1 MVTSLSSNDHG
12 ALDEAK
18 AEVAEAVAVET
29 PHHPEA
35 PLGVQATTGPRRSP
49 LATLAWIAPGT
60 IWLILFLIAPLI
72 MILLVSVW
80 QRTPVG
86 FEAFS
91 FTGEAYGRI
100 FETSVYLDTLKDT
113 VIRAVLVTA
122 LCILIGYPIAF
133 YLARCVKTVKFQIAL
148 FIVVLAP
155 FWVAYVVRIV
165 AWLPVLGRQGVINYV
180 LVEVLGVVKE
190 PIDALFYSTFAVT
203 LALVQLY
210 VLFMV
215 TPIFF
220 QLATLDNAAIE
231 AARDLGATP
240 AKVFREVIFPLSL
253 PGVLIGCIFVFVLVM
268 GEFATVRII
277 GGGTIQSV
285 GTLVY
290 DYYKLPDLP
299 AAAAGATI
307 LVAVMTIGVA
317 ILLRFSKIRE
327 VV

>member
-1 MVTSLSSNDHG
+1 MGSNDAKRAALEEAHREVEEAETLTGGG
-12 ALDEAK
+12 AGAI
-18 AEVAEAVAVET
+18 
-29 PHHPEA
+29 
-35 PLGVQATTGPRRSP
+35 QATSGPARSP
-49 LATLAWIAPGT
+49 LVTLAWVAPGT
-60 IWLILFLIAPLI
+60 IWLLLFLIAPLT
-72 MILLVSVW
+72 MILLVSLW

-86 FEAFS
+86 FDAFV
-91 FTGEAYGRI
+91 FTTEGYSKLFA
-100 FETSVYLDTLKDT
+100 TQVYLDTLRNT
-113 VIRAVLVTA
+113 VVRALLVTG
-122 LCILIGYPIAF
+122 LCILIGYPIAYF
-133 YLARCVKTVKFQIAL
+133 LARGVKSLRYQIAL
-148 FIVVLAP
+148 FVFVLAP

-165 AWLPVLGRQGVINYV
+165 AWLPVLGRQGVINYF
-180 LVEVLGVVKE
+180 LVEVIGVRSE
-190 PIDALFYSTFAVT
+190 PIDALLFSNFAITV
-203 LALVQLY
+203 ALIQLY

-220 QLATLDNAAIE
+220 QLATLDNSAIE

-240 AKVFREVIFPLSL
+240 AKVFREVILPLSL

-268 GEFATVRII
+268 GEFATVRLI

-285 GTLVY
+285 GTLVF

-299 AAAAGATI
+299 TAAAGATI

>member
-1 MVTSLSSNDHG
+1 MLTGGSS
-12 ALDEAK
+12 
-18 AEVAEAVAVET
+18 AVV
-29 PHHPEA
+29 
-35 PLGVQATTGPRRSP
+35 ATTGPIRSP
-49 LATLAWIAPGT
+49 LVTLAWIAPGT
-60 IWLILFLIAPLI
+60 IWLLLFLIAPLI
-72 MILLVSVW
+72 MIVLVSLW
-80 QRTPVG
+80 ERSPVG
-86 FEAFS
+86 FSAFS
-91 FTGEAYGRI
+91 FTLDSYGRM
-100 FETSVYLDTLKDT
+100 FETSVYLDTMRGTILRSL
-113 VIRAVLVTA
+113 IVTA
-122 LCILIGYPIAF
+122 LCVLIGYPIAY
-133 YLARCVKTVKFQIAL
+133 YLARCVKTLKYQIVL

-155 FWVAYVVRIV
+155 FWVAYVVRIIS
-165 AWLPVLGRQGVINYV
+165 WLPVLGRQGVINYF
-180 LVEVLGVVKE
+180 LVEVVPVVSE

-210 VLFMV
+210 VLFMI

-220 QLATLDNAAIE
+220 QLATLDDAAIE

-307 LVAVMTIGVA
+307 LVAVMTVGVA

>member
-1 MVTSLSSNDHG
+1 MVISLSSNDPSA
-12 ALDEAK
+12 ALDEAR
-18 AEVAEAVAVET
+18 AEVSQADLL
-29 PHHPEA
+29 
-35 PLGVQATTGPRRSP
+35 LGGSSVVVATTGPRRSP
-49 LATLAWIAPGT
+49 LTTLVWVLPGS
-60 IWLILFLIAPLI
+60 IWLVLFLIAPLI
-72 MILLVSVW
+72 MIVLVSVW
-80 QRTPVG
+80 ERTPVG
-86 FEAFS
+86 FSAFS
-91 FTGEAYGRI
+91 FSVDSYGRL
-100 FETSVYLDTLKDT
+100 FETDVYRNTLRDT
-113 VIRAVLVTA
+113 VFRSLLVTA

-133 YLARCVKTVKFQIAL
+133 YLARCIKTVKFQIAL

-165 AWLPVLGRQGVINYV
+165 AWLPVLGRQGVINYF
-180 LVEVLGVVKE
+180 LVNVIHVIDK

-203 LALVQLY
+203 LALIQLY

-240 AKVFREVIFPLSL
+240 AKVFREVILPLSL

-277 GGGTIQSV
+277 GGGTVQSV
-285 GTLVY
+285 GTVVY
-290 DYYKLPDLP
+290 SYYTLPDLP
-299 AAAAGATI
+299 TAAAGATI
-307 LVAVMTIGVA
+307 LVAVMAIGVA
-317 ILLRFSKIRE
+317 VLLRFSKIRE

>member
-1 MVTSLSSNDHG
+1 LSSNDQH
-12 ALDEAK
+12 ALDVAI
-18 AEVAEAVAVET
+18 AEVNQTESLLGGSSAVV
-29 PHHPEA
+29 
-35 PLGVQATTGPRRSP
+35 ATTGPRRSP
-49 LATLAWIAPGT
+49 LVTLAWVTPGT
-60 IWLILFLIAPLI
+60 IWLLIFLIAPLL
-72 MILLVSVW
+72 MIVLVSVW
-80 QRTPVG
+80 ARTPVG

-91 FTGEAYGRI
+91 FTTDAYGRL
-100 FETSVYLDTLKDT
+100 FDTDVYINTLRDTIVRSL
-113 VIRAVLVTA
+113 IVTL

-148 FIVVLAP
+148 FIIVLAP

-165 AWLPVLGRQGVINYV
+165 AWLPVLGRQGLINYF
-180 LVEVLGVVKE
+180 LVNVIHVTDKPV
-190 PIDALFYSTFAVT
+190 DALFYSTLAIT
-203 LALVQLY
+203 LALIQLY

-220 QLATLDNAAIE
+220 QLATLDDSAVE

-268 GEFATVRII
+268 GEFATVRLI

-285 GTLVY
+285 GTIVY
-290 DYYKLPDLP
+290 DAYVLPDLP
-299 AAAAGATI
+299 KAAAGATI
-307 LVAVMTIGVA
+307 LVAVMTVGVA
-317 ILLRFSKIRE
+317 IMLRFSKIRE

>member
-1 MVTSLSSNDHG
+1 MSSDDAKHAALEEARREVEEAESLTGGS
-12 ALDEAK
+12 
-18 AEVAEAVAVET
+18 AVAV
-29 PHHPEA
+29 H
-35 PLGVQATTGPRRSP
+35 ATTGPRRSP
-49 LATLAWIAPGT
+49 LVTLAWVAPGT
-60 IWLILFLIAPLI
+60 IWLLLFLIAPLV
-72 MILLVSVW
+72 MIVLVSVW
-80 QRTPVG
+80 QKTPVG
-86 FEAFS
+86 FDPFS
-91 FTGEAYGRI
+91 FTIDGYAKL
-100 FETSVYLDTLKDT
+100 FDTPVYLTVLKDT
-113 VIRAVLVTA
+113 IIRALLVTG
-122 LCILIGYPIAF
+122 LCILIGYPIAYF
-133 YLARCVKTVKFQIAL
+133 LARGVKSIRYQIAL
-148 FIVVLAP
+148 FVFVLAP

-165 AWLPVLGRQGVINYV
+165 AWLPVLGRQGVINYF
-180 LVEVLGVVKE
+180 LVEVLGVRAE
-190 PIDALFYSTFAVT
+190 PIDALLYSNFAII

-240 AKVFREVIFPLSL
+240 AKVFREVILPLSL

-268 GEFATVRII
+268 GEFATVRLI

-299 AAAAGATI
+299 TAAAGATI

>member
-1 MVTSLSSNDHG
+1 MSSND
-12 ALDEAK
+12 ADEAK
-18 AEVAEAVAVET
+18 HAALEEARREVAEAEALTGGGAVA
-29 PHHPEA
+29 
-35 PLGVQATTGPRRSP
+35 VQATTGPARSP
-49 LATLAWIAPGT
+49 LVTLAWIAPGT
-60 IWLILFLIAPLI
+60 IWLLIFLIAPII
-72 MILLVSVW
+72 MILLVSLW

-86 FEAFS
+86 FEPFS
-91 FTGEAYGRI
+91 FTIEGYQRL
-100 FETSVYLDTLKDT
+100 FDTNVYLDVLKDT
-113 VIRAVLVTA
+113 FIRSVMVTI

-133 YLARCVKTVKFQIAL
+133 FLARGVKSIKYQIAL

-165 AWLPVLGRQGVINYV
+165 AWLPVLGRQGVINYF
-180 LVEVLGVVKE
+180 LVEVLGVIGE
-190 PIDALFYSTFAVT
+190 PIDALFYSSFAVT

-240 AKVFREVIFPLSL
+240 AKVFREVILPLSL

-285 GTLVY
+285 GTVVF

-299 AAAAGATI
+299 TAAAGATI
-307 LVAVMTIGVA
+307 LVAAMTIGVA
-317 ILLRFSKIRE
+317 VLLRFSKIRE

>member
-1 MVTSLSSNDHG
+1 MSSNDHH

-253 PGVLIGCIFVFVLVM
+253 PGVLIGCIFVFILVM

>member
-1 MVTSLSSNDHG
+1 MSSNDNHH
-12 ALDEAK
+12 AMDEAR
-18 AEVAEAVAVET
+18 AEVASAEALESPEVVKAATVA
-29 PHHPEA
+29 
-35 PLGVQATTGPRRSP
+35 ATTGPRRSP
-49 LATLAWIAPGT
+49 LVTLAWITPGT
-60 IWLILFLIAPLI
+60 IWLLLFLIAPLV

-80 QRTPVG
+80 NRTPTG
-86 FEAFS
+86 FDAFAFS
-91 FTGEAYGRI
+91 VESYGRL
-100 FETSVYLDTLKDT
+100 FQTSVFATTLRDT
-113 VIRAVLVTA
+113 IFRAILVTL
-122 LCILIGYPIAF
+122 LCVLIGYPIAY
-133 YLARCVKTVKFQIAL
+133 YLARCVKAVKFQIAL

-155 FWVAYVVRIV
+155 FWVAYIVRIV
-165 AWLPVLGRQGVINYV
+165 AWNPVLGRQGVINYF
-180 LVEVLGVVKE
+180 LVEIVGIVDE
-190 PIDALFYSTFAVT
+190 PIDALYFSSLAVT
-203 LALVQLY
+203 IVLIQVY

-220 QLATLDNAAIE
+220 QLATLDNASIE

-240 AKVFREVIFPLSL
+240 AKTFREVVFPLSL

-268 GEFATVRII
+268 GEFTTVRLI

-307 LVAVMTIGVA
+307 LVAVMTVGVA
-317 ILLRFSKIRE
+317 VLLRFSKIRE

>member
-1 MVTSLSSNDHG
+1 
-12 ALDEAK
+12 
-18 AEVAEAVAVET
+18 
-29 PHHPEA
+29 
-35 PLGVQATTGPRRSP
+35 
-49 LATLAWIAPGT
+49 
-60 IWLILFLIAPLI
+60 
-72 MILLVSVW
+72 MIVLVSVW
-80 QRTPVG
+80 VRTPVG
-86 FEAFS
+86 FEPFS
-91 FTGEAYGRI
+91 FSLDAYGRL
-100 FETSVYLDTLKDT
+100 FDTSVYLDTLRDT
-113 VIRAVLVTA
+113 IVRAVIVTA
-122 LCILIGYPIAF
+122 LCIVIGYPIAF

-165 AWLPVLGRQGVINYV
+165 SWLPVLGRQGVINYF
-180 LVEVLGVVKE
+180 LVEVVGVVSE
-190 PIDALFYSTFAVT
+190 PIDALFYSTFAIT

-215 TPIFF
+215 SPIFF
-220 QLATLDNAAIE
+220 QLATLDNASIE

-240 AKVFREVIFPLSL
+240 AKTFREVIFPLSL

-307 LVAVMTIGVA
+307 LVAVMTVGVA

>member
-1 MVTSLSSNDHG
+1 MVISLSSNEDHH
-12 ALDEAK
+12 ALDEAR
-18 AEVAEAVAVET
+18 AEVAEAESLGSPEVALAV
-29 PHHPEA
+29 H
-35 PLGVQATTGPRRSP
+35 ATSGPARSP
-49 LATLAWIAPGT
+49 LATLAWIAPGS
-60 IWLILFLIAPLI
+60 IWLVLFLIAPLL
-72 MILLVSVW
+72 MIVLVSLW

-86 FEAFS
+86 FEPFS
-91 FTGEAYGRI
+91 FTVEAYTRI
-100 FETSVYLDTLKDT
+100 FDTPVYLNTLRDTI
-113 VIRAVLVTA
+113 IRAIIVTG

-133 YLARCVKTVKFQIAL
+133 YLARCVKTIKFQIAL

-155 FWVAYVVRIV
+155 FWVAYVVRII
-165 AWLPVLGRQGVINYV
+165 AWLPVLGRQGVINYF
-180 LVEVLGVVKE
+180 LVDVINVVDE
-190 PIDALFYSTFAVT
+190 PISALFYSTFAIT

-231 AARDLGATP
+231 AARDLGANP
-240 AKVFREVIFPLSL
+240 GKVFREVIFPLSL

-285 GTLVY
+285 GTLVN
-290 DYYKLPDLP
+290 DYYTIPDLP
-299 AAAAGATI
+299 AAAAAATI
-307 LVAVMTIGVA
+307 LVAVMTVGVA
-317 ILLRFSKIRE
+317 VLLRFSKIRE

>member
-1 MVTSLSSNDHG
+1 MSSDDAKHA
-12 ALDEAK
+12 ALEEAK
-18 AEVAEAVAVET
+18 REVAEAESLTGGGAVAV
-29 PHHPEA
+29 H
-35 PLGVQATTGPRRSP
+35 ATTGPSRSP
-49 LATLAWIAPGT
+49 LVTLAWVAPGT
-60 IWLILFLIAPLI
+60 IWLLLFLIAPLV
-72 MILLVSVW
+72 MIVLVSLW
-80 QRTPVG
+80 EKTPVG
-86 FEAFS
+86 FEPFAFT
-91 FTGEAYGRI
+91 FDGYAKLFDTP
-100 FETSVYLDTLKDT
+100 VYLNTLKDT
-113 VIRAVLVTA
+113 IIRALLVTA
-122 LCILIGYPIAF
+122 LCILIGYPIAYF
-133 YLARCVKTVKFQIAL
+133 LARGVKSIRYQIAL
-148 FIVVLAP
+148 FVFVLAP

-165 AWLPVLGRQGVINYV
+165 AWLPVLGRQGIINYF
-180 LVEVLGVVKE
+180 LVEVLGVRGE
-190 PIDALFYSTFAVT
+190 PIDALLYSNFAII

-220 QLATLDNAAIE
+220 QLATLDNSAIE

-240 AKVFREVIFPLSL
+240 AKVFREVILPLSL

-268 GEFATVRII
+268 GEFATVRLI

-299 AAAAGATI
+299 TAAAGATI

-317 ILLRFSKIRE
+317 ILLRVSRIRE

>member
-1 MVTSLSSNDHG
+1 MSSNDHH

-18 AEVAEAVAVET
+18 AEVAEAEAVET
-29 PHHPEA
+29 QHQPEA

-49 LATLAWIAPGT
+49 LVTLAWIAPGT
-60 IWLILFLIAPLI
+60 IWLLLFLIAPLI
-72 MILLVSVW
+72 MIVLVSIW
-80 QRTPVG
+80 TRTPVG
-86 FEAFS
+86 FEKWS
-91 FTGEAYGRI
+91 FTLDAYGRI
-100 FETSVYLDTLKDT
+100 FDTDVYRDTLFGT
-113 VIRAVLVTA
+113 FIRAVFVTA
-122 LCILIGYPIAF
+122 LCVVMGYPVAF
-133 YLARCVKTVKFQIAL
+133 FLARCVSSIRYQIAL
-148 FIVVLAP
+148 FIFVLAP

-180 LVEVLGVVKE
+180 IVEILGLRSE
-190 PIDALFYSTFAVT
+190 PIDALFYSPFAVM

-240 AKVFREVIFPLSL
+240 AKVFREVILPLSL

-277 GGGTIQSV
+277 GGGTVQSV

-299 AAAAGATI
+299 SAAAGATI

-317 ILLRFSKIRE
+317 ILLRFSRIRE

>member
-1 MVTSLSSNDHG
+1 MSSNDHH

-18 AEVAEAVAVET
+18 AEVAEAEAFET
-29 PHHPEA
+29 SHPPEV
-35 PLGVQATTGPRRSP
+35 PLGVTATTGPGRSP

-60 IWLILFLIAPLI
+60 IWLLLFLIAPLI
-72 MILLVSVW
+72 MIVLVSVW

-100 FETSVYLDTLKDT
+100 FDTSVYLDTLKDT
-113 VIRAVLVTA
+113 IIRALLVTA
-122 LCILIGYPIAF
+122 LCIVIGYPIAY

-165 AWLPVLGRQGVINYV
+165 AWLPVLGRQGVINYF

-220 QLATLDNAAIE
+220 QLATLDNAAVE

-240 AKVFREVIFPLSL
+240 AKVFREVVLPLSL

>member
-1 MVTSLSSNDHG
+1 MLTGGSS
-12 ALDEAK
+12 
-18 AEVAEAVAVET
+18 AVV
-29 PHHPEA
+29 
-35 PLGVQATTGPRRSP
+35 ATTGPIRSP

-60 IWLILFLIAPLI
+60 IWLLLFLIAPLI
-72 MILLVSVW
+72 MIVLVSLW
-80 QRTPVG
+80 ERSPVG
-86 FEAFS
+86 FSAFS
-91 FTGEAYGRI
+91 FTLDSYGRM
-100 FETSVYLDTLKDT
+100 FETSVYLDTMRDT
-113 VIRAVLVTA
+113 ILRSLIVTVLCV
-122 LCILIGYPIAF
+122 LIGYPIAY
-133 YLARCVKTVKFQIAL
+133 YLARCVKTLKYQIVL

-155 FWVAYVVRIV
+155 FWVAYVVRII
-165 AWLPVLGRQGVINYV
+165 AWLPVLGRQGVINYF
-180 LVEVLGVVKE
+180 LVEVVPVVSE

-210 VLFMV
+210 VLFMI

-220 QLATLDNAAIE
+220 QLATLDDAAIE

-307 LVAVMTIGVA
+307 LVAVMTVGVA

>member
-1 MVTSLSSNDHG
+1 MSSNDQHHA
-12 ALDEAK
+12 ALEEAR
-18 AEVAEAVAVET
+18 AEVAEADA
-29 PHHPEA
+29 
-35 PLGVQATTGPRRSP
+35 LGGSGPVVKATTGPRRSP
-49 LATLAWIAPGT
+49 LATIGWILPGT
-60 IWLILFLIAPLI
+60 IWLILFLIAPLV
-72 MILLVSVW
+72 MIVLVSVW
-80 QRTPVG
+80 SRTIVG

-91 FTGEAYGRI
+91 FSFDAYGRI
-100 FETSVYLDTLKDT
+100 FDTPVYLDTLKDT
-113 VIRAVLVTA
+113 VIRAILVTA

-133 YLARCVKTVKFQIAL
+133 YLARGVKSIKIQIAL
-148 FIVVLAP
+148 FILVLAP
-155 FWVAYVVRIV
+155 FWVAYVVRIIS
-165 AWLPVLGRQGVINYV
+165 WLPVLGRQGVINYF
-180 LVEVLGVVKE
+180 LVDVLGVISE
-190 PIDALFYSTFAVT
+190 PVDQLFYSSFAIT

-215 TPIFF
+215 SPIFF
-220 QLATLDNAAIE
+220 QLATLDDSAIE

-240 AKVFREVIFPLSL
+240 ARVFREVILPLSL

-299 AAAAGATI
+299 GAAAGATI
-307 LVAVMTIGVA
+307 LVAVMTLGVA

>member
-1 MVTSLSSNDHG
+1 M
-12 ALDEAK
+12 
-18 AEVAEAVAVET
+18 
-29 PHHPEA
+29 
-35 PLGVQATTGPRRSP
+35 
-49 LATLAWIAPGT
+49 TLAWVLPGT
-60 IWLILFLIAPLI
+60 IWLLLFLIAPLL
-72 MILLVSVW
+72 MIVLVSVW
-80 QRTPVG
+80 ERTPVG
-86 FEAFS
+86 FSAFS
-91 FTGEAYGRI
+91 FSFDAYGRL
-100 FETSVYLDTLKDT
+100 FETSVYLETLKNT
-113 VIRAVLVTA
+113 ILRSLLVTA

-155 FWVAYVVRIV
+155 FWVAYVVRII
-165 AWLPVLGRQGVINYV
+165 AWLPVLGRQGVINYF
-180 LVEVLGVVKE
+180 LVDVLGVVAE
-190 PIDALFYSTFAVT
+190 PISALFYSTFAIT

-240 AKVFREVIFPLSL
+240 GKVFREVIFPLSL

-285 GTLVY
+285 GTLVN
-290 DYYKLPDLP
+290 DSRDL
-299 AAAAGATI
+299 AGCIVRPESRSLGGGGAG
-307 LVAVMTIGVA
+307 LG
-317 ILLRFSKIRE
+317 
-327 VV
+327 

>member
-1 MVTSLSSNDHG
+1 MSSNDNPALKEALADAEQAELLTGGG
-12 ALDEAK
+12 AL
-18 AEVAEAVAVET
+18 AVVS
-29 PHHPEA
+29 
-35 PLGVQATTGPRRSP
+35 TTGPRRSP
-49 LATLAWIAPGT
+49 LVTLAWITPGT
-60 IWLILFLIAPLI
+60 IWLLLFLIAPLL
-72 MILLVSVW
+72 MIVLVSFW
-80 QRTPVG
+80 ERTPVG
-86 FEAFS
+86 FSAFS
-91 FTGEAYGRI
+91 FSLDAYGRL
-100 FETSVYLDTLKDT
+100 FQTSVFRDTLIST
-113 VIRAVLVTA
+113 IMRSLLVTG

-133 YLARCVKTVKFQIAL
+133 FLARCIKTVKFQIAL

-165 AWLPVLGRQGVINYV
+165 SWLPVLGRQGVINYS
-180 LVEVLGVVKE
+180 LVEILGVITE
-190 PIDALFYSTFAVT
+190 PIDALFYSPFAVT

-210 VLFMV
+210 VLFMM

-220 QLATLDNAAIE
+220 QLATLDDAAIE

-240 AKVFREVIFPLSL
+240 AKVFREVIMPLSL

-285 GTLVY
+285 GTLVNE
-290 DYYKLPDLP
+290 YYKLPDLP

>member
-1 MVTSLSSNDHG
+1 MVTSLSSNDHN

-18 AEVAEAVAVET
+18 AEVAEATEIET

-35 PLGVQATTGPRRSP
+35 PQGVIATSGPTRSP
-49 LATLAWIAPGT
+49 LVTLAWIAPGT
-60 IWLILFLIAPLI
+60 IWLLLFLIAPLV
-72 MILLVSVW
+72 MIVLVSFW
-80 QRTPVG
+80 ERTPVG

-91 FTGEAYGRI
+91 FTASGYGRL
-100 FETSVYLDTLKDT
+100 FETSVYTDTLRDT
-113 VIRAVLVTA
+113 VIRSLLITV
-122 LCILIGYPIAF
+122 LCIVIGYPIAF
-133 YLARCVKTVKFQIAL
+133 FLARCIKAVKFQIAL

-165 AWLPVLGRQGVINYV
+165 SWLPVLGRQGLINYF
-180 LVEVLGVVKE
+180 LVNVIHVVKE
-190 PIDALFYSTFAVT
+190 PIDALFYSTFAIT
-203 LALVQLY
+203 LALIQLY

-253 PGVLIGCIFVFVLVM
+253 PGVLIGCIFVFVLTM
-268 GEFATVRII
+268 GEFATVRLI

-290 DYYKLPDLP
+290 EAYVLPDLP
-299 AAAAGATI
+299 KAAAGATI
-307 LVAVMTIGVA
+307 LVAVMTVGVA
-317 ILLRFSKIRE
+317 IMLRFSKIRE

>member
-1 MVTSLSSNDHG
+1 LSSNDDHH
-12 ALDEAK
+12 ALEEAR
-18 AEVAEAVAVET
+18 AEVALAESLES
-29 PHHPEA
+29 PEV
-35 PLGVQATTGPRRSP
+35 VQAAAAVKATSGPRRSP
-49 LATLAWIAPGT
+49 LVTLAWIAPGT
-60 IWLILFLIAPLI
+60 LWLLVFLIAPLV
-72 MILLVSVW
+72 MIVLVSVW
-80 QRTPVG
+80 VRTPVG
-86 FEAFS
+86 FEPFS
-91 FTGEAYGRI
+91 FSLDAYGRL
-100 FETSVYLDTLKDT
+100 FDTSVYLNTLRDTI
-113 VIRAVLVTA
+113 VRAVIVTA
-122 LCILIGYPIAF
+122 LCIVIGYPIAF

-165 AWLPVLGRQGVINYV
+165 SWLPVLGRQGVINYF
-180 LVEVLGVVKE
+180 LVEVVGVVSE
-190 PIDALFYSTFAVT
+190 PIDALFYSTFAIT

-215 TPIFF
+215 SPIFF
-220 QLATLDNAAIE
+220 QLATLDNASIE

-240 AKVFREVIFPLSL
+240 AKTFREVIFPLSL

-307 LVAVMTIGVA
+307 LVAVMTVGVA

>member
-1 MVTSLSSNDHG
+1 MSSNDSH

-18 AEVAEAVAVET
+18 AEVDQAEMLTGGSSAVV
-29 PHHPEA
+29 
-35 PLGVQATTGPRRSP
+35 ATTGPIRSP
-49 LATLAWIAPGT
+49 LVTLAWIAPGT
-60 IWLILFLIAPLI
+60 IWLLLFLIAPLI
-72 MILLVSVW
+72 MIVLVSLW
-80 QRTPVG
+80 ERSPVG
-86 FEAFS
+86 FSAFS
-91 FTGEAYGRI
+91 FTLDSYGRM
-100 FETSVYLDTLKDT
+100 FETSVYLDTMRGTILRSL
-113 VIRAVLVTA
+113 IVTA
-122 LCILIGYPIAF
+122 LCVLIGYPIAY
-133 YLARCVKTVKFQIAL
+133 YLARCVKTLKYQIVL

-155 FWVAYVVRIV
+155 FWVAYVVRIIS
-165 AWLPVLGRQGVINYV
+165 WLPVLGRQGVINYF
-180 LVEVLGVVKE
+180 LVEVVPVVSE

-210 VLFMV
+210 VLFMI

-220 QLATLDNAAIE
+220 QLATLDDAAIE

-307 LVAVMTIGVA
+307 LVAVMTVGVA

>member
-1 MVTSLSSNDHG
+1 MLF
-12 ALDEAK
+12 
-18 AEVAEAVAVET
+18 
-29 PHHPEA
+29 
-35 PLGVQATTGPRRSP
+35 RS
-49 LATLAWIAPGT
+49 
-60 IWLILFLIAPLI
+60 
-72 MILLVSVW
+72 
-80 QRTPVG
+80 
-86 FEAFS
+86 
-91 FTGEAYGRI
+91 
-100 FETSVYLDTLKDT
+100 
-113 VIRAVLVTA
+113 
-122 LCILIGYPIAF
+122 
-133 YLARCVKTVKFQIAL
+133 QIAL
-148 FIVVLAP
+148 FIFVLAP

-180 LVEVLGVVKE
+180 IVEILGLRSE
-190 PIDALFYSTFAVT
+190 PIDALFYSPFAVM

-240 AKVFREVIFPLSL
+240 SKVFREVILPLSL

-277 GGGTIQSV
+277 GGGTVQSV

-299 AAAAGATI
+299 SAAAGATI

-317 ILLRFSKIRE
+317 VLLRFSRIRE

>member
-1 MVTSLSSNDHG
+1 MGGS
-12 ALDEAK
+12 A
-18 AEVAEAVAVET
+18 AVV
-29 PHHPEA
+29 
-35 PLGVQATTGPRRSP
+35 ATTGPRRSP
-49 LATLAWIAPGT
+49 LMTLAWVLPGT

-72 MILLVSVW
+72 MIVLVSVW
-80 QRTPVG
+80 ERTPVG
-86 FEAFS
+86 FSAFS
-91 FTGEAYGRI
+91 FSFDAYGRL
-100 FETSVYLDTLKDT
+100 FETSVYRDTLKDT
-113 VIRAVLVTA
+113 ILRSLLVTL
-122 LCILIGYPIAF
+122 LCVLIGYPVAYF
-133 YLARCVKTVKFQIAL
+133 LARCVKSISFQIAL

-155 FWVAYVVRIV
+155 FWVAYVVRII
-165 AWLPVLGRQGVINYV
+165 AWLPVLGRQGVINYF
-180 LVEVLGVVKE
+180 LVNVIHVVDE
-190 PIDALFYSTFAVT
+190 PIDALFYSTFAIT
-203 LALVQLY
+203 LALIQLY

-240 AKVFREVIFPLSL
+240 QRVFREVILPLSL

-285 GTLVY
+285 GTVVY
-290 DYYKLPDLP
+290 SYYTLPDLP

>member
-1 MVTSLSSNDHG
+1 MSSNDNS
-12 ALDEAK
+12 ALDEAL
-18 AEVAEAVAVET
+18 AEVAQADSLMGGSAAVV
-29 PHHPEA
+29 
-35 PLGVQATTGPRRSP
+35 ATTGPRRSP
-49 LATLAWIAPGT
+49 LMTLAWVLPGT
-60 IWLILFLIAPLI
+60 IWLLLFLIAPLL
-72 MILLVSVW
+72 MIVLVSVW
-80 QRTPVG
+80 ERTPVG
-86 FEAFS
+86 FQAFS
-91 FTGEAYGRI
+91 FSLDAYGRL

-113 VIRAVLVTA
+113 IVRSLLVTA

-133 YLARCVKTVKFQIAL
+133 FLARCVKTVKFQIAL

-155 FWVAYVVRIV
+155 FWVAYVVRII
-165 AWLPVLGRQGVINYV
+165 AWLPVLGRQGVINYLLVDV
-180 LVEVLGVVKE
+180 LHVVGE
-190 PIDALFYSTFAVT
+190 PISALFYSTFAIT

-240 AKVFREVIFPLSL
+240 GKVFREVIFPLSL

-285 GTLVY
+285 GTLVN
-290 DYYKLPDLP
+290 DYYTIPDLP
-299 AAAAGATI
+299 AAAAAATI
-307 LVAVMTIGVA
+307 LVAVMTVGVA

>member
-1 MVTSLSSNDHG
+1 MSSNDQHHA
-12 ALDEAK
+12 ALEEAR
-18 AEVAEAVAVET
+18 AEVAEADA
-29 PHHPEA
+29 
-35 PLGVQATTGPRRSP
+35 LGGSGPAIQATTGPRRSP
-49 LATLAWIAPGT
+49 LVTLAWILPGT
-60 IWLILFLIAPLI
+60 VWLILFLIAPLV
-72 MILLVSVW
+72 MIVLVSVW
-80 QRTPVG
+80 SRTIVG

-91 FTGEAYGRI
+91 FSLDAYGRI
-100 FETSVYLDTLKDT
+100 FDTPVYLNTLRDT

-122 LCILIGYPIAF
+122 LCILIGYPIAY
-133 YLARCVKTVKFQIAL
+133 YLARGVKSIKIQIAL
-148 FIVVLAP
+148 FILVLAP
-155 FWVAYVVRIV
+155 FWVAYVVRIIS
-165 AWLPVLGRQGVINYV
+165 WLPVLGRQGVINYF
-180 LVEVLGVVKE
+180 LVDVLGVISE
-190 PIDALFYSTFAVT
+190 PVDQLFYSSFAIT

-215 TPIFF
+215 SPIFF
-220 QLATLDNAAIE
+220 QLATLDDSAIE

-240 AKVFREVIFPLSL
+240 ARVFREVILPLSL

-307 LVAVMTIGVA
+307 LVAVMTLGVA
-317 ILLRFSKIRE
+317 VLLRFSKIRE

>member
-1 MVTSLSSNDHG
+1 M
-12 ALDEAK
+12 
-18 AEVAEAVAVET
+18 
-29 PHHPEA
+29 
-35 PLGVQATTGPRRSP
+35 
-49 LATLAWIAPGT
+49 TLAWVLPGT

-72 MILLVSVW
+72 MIVLVSVW
-80 QRTPVG
+80 ERTPVG
-86 FEAFS
+86 FSAFS
-91 FTGEAYGRI
+91 FSFDAYGRL
-100 FETSVYLDTLKDT
+100 FETSVYRDTLKDT
-113 VIRAVLVTA
+113 ILRSLLVTL
-122 LCILIGYPIAF
+122 LCVLIGYPVAYF
-133 YLARCVKTVKFQIAL
+133 LARCVKSISYQIAL

-155 FWVAYVVRIV
+155 FWVAYVVRII
-165 AWLPVLGRQGVINYV
+165 AWLPVLGRQGVINYF
-180 LVEVLGVVKE
+180 LVNVIHVVDE
-190 PIDALFYSTFAVT
+190 PIDALFYSTFAIT
-203 LALVQLY
+203 LALIQLY

-240 AKVFREVIFPLSL
+240 QRVFREVILPLSL

-285 GTLVY
+285 GTVVY
-290 DYYKLPDLP
+290 SYYTLPDLP

>member
-1 MVTSLSSNDHG
+1 MSSNDHH

>member
-1 MVTSLSSNDHG
+1 
-12 ALDEAK
+12 
-18 AEVAEAVAVET
+18 
-29 PHHPEA
+29 
-35 PLGVQATTGPRRSP
+35 
-49 LATLAWIAPGT
+49 
-60 IWLILFLIAPLI
+60 
-72 MILLVSVW
+72 VSVW
-80 QRTPVG
+80 ERTPVG
-86 FEAFS
+86 FSAFS
-91 FTGEAYGRI
+91 FSFDAYGRL
-100 FETSVYLDTLKDT
+100 FETSVYRDTLKDT
-113 VIRAVLVTA
+113 ILRSLLVTL
-122 LCILIGYPIAF
+122 LCVLIGYPVAYF
-133 YLARCVKTVKFQIAL
+133 LARCVKSISYQIAL

-155 FWVAYVVRIV
+155 FWVAYVVRII
-165 AWLPVLGRQGVINYV
+165 AWLPVLGRQGVINYF
-180 LVEVLGVVKE
+180 LVNVIQVVDE
-190 PIDALFYSTFAVT
+190 PIDALFYSTFAIT
-203 LALVQLY
+203 LALIQLY

-240 AKVFREVIFPLSL
+240 QRVFREVILPLSL

-285 GTLVY
+285 GTVVY
-290 DYYKLPDLP
+290 SYYTLPDLP

>member
-1 MVTSLSSNDHG
+1 LSSSDHH

-18 AEVAEAVAVET
+18 AEVAEAEAIET

-35 PLGVQATTGPRRSP
+35 PLGVTATTGPRRSP

-72 MILLVSVW
+72 MIVLVSVW

-100 FETSVYLDTLKDT
+100 FDTSVYLDTLKDT
-113 VIRAVLVTA
+113 IIRAIIVTA
-122 LCILIGYPIAF
+122 LCILIGYPIAY

-148 FIVVLAP
+148 FIIVLAP

-165 AWLPVLGRQGVINYV
+165 AWLPVLGRQGVINYF
-180 LVEVLGVVKE
+180 LVEVLGVVGE

-220 QLATLDNAAIE
+220 QLATLDNAAVE

-240 AKVFREVIFPLSL
+240 AKVFREVVLPLSL

>member
-1 MVTSLSSNDHG
+1 MSSNDDHH

-18 AEVAEAVAVET
+18 AEVAEAEAVET
-29 PHHPEA
+29 QHQPEA

-49 LATLAWIAPGT
+49 LVTLAWIAPGT
-60 IWLILFLIAPLI
+60 IWLLLFLIAPLI
-72 MILLVSVW
+72 MIVLVSIW
-80 QRTPVG
+80 TRTPVG
-86 FEAFS
+86 FEKWS
-91 FTGEAYGRI
+91 FTLDAYGRI
-100 FETSVYLDTLKDT
+100 FETDVYRDTLFGT
-113 VIRAVLVTA
+113 FVRAIFVTA
-122 LCILIGYPIAF
+122 LCVVMGYPVAF
-133 YLARCVKTVKFQIAL
+133 FLARCISSIRYQIAL
-148 FIVVLAP
+148 FIFVLAP

-180 LVEVLGVVKE
+180 IVEILGLRSE
-190 PIDALFYSTFAVT
+190 PIDALFYSPFAVM

-240 AKVFREVIFPLSL
+240 SKVFREVILPLSL

-277 GGGTIQSV
+277 GGGTVQSV

-299 AAAAGATI
+299 SAAAGATI

-317 ILLRFSKIRE
+317 ILLRFSRIRE